1 MEEKKKRLGYAVD
14 ESTGETLEIVSAFVG
29 VFANDTRVY
38 VSRTDTGKYL
48 LGVKTH
54 DDEGVMTEKQIT
66 LSKIELSAL
75 LNGIFMFIDG
85 EKTDINEFANF
96 SIDEVSQCLY
106 KNVDQTENEQ

>member
-29 VFANDTRVY
+29 VYANDTRVY

-54 DDEGVMTEKQIT
+54 DDEGAMTEKQIT
-66 LSKIELSAL
+66 LSEIELSAL
-75 LNGIFMFIDG
+75 RNGITVFINKEFKDPFSFIDLSLSDDT
-85 EKTDINEFANF
+85 EYI
-96 SIDEVSQCLY
+96 Y
-106 KNVDQTENEQ
+106 KNVEQAEDEE

>member
-29 VFANDTRVY
+29 VYANDTRVY

-54 DDEGVMTEKQIT
+54 DDEGAMTEKQIT
-66 LSKIELSAL
+66 LSEIELSAL
-75 LNGIFMFIDG
+75 RNGITVFINKEFKDPFSFIDLSLSDDT
-85 EKTDINEFANF
+85 EYIYRNVEQAE
-96 SIDEVSQCLY
+96 DE
-106 KNVDQTENEQ
+106 E

>member
-29 VFANDTRVY
+29 VYANDTRVY
-38 VSRTDTGKYL
+38 VSRTDTEQYL

-66 LSKIELSAL
+66 LSKVELSAL
-75 LNGIFMFIDG
+75 YISIGMFID
-85 EKTDINEFANF
+85 EEHKDPF
-96 SIDEVSQCLY
+96 SFIDLAFSDDTTYIY
-106 KNVDQTENEQ
+106 KNVDQMEDEQ